1 MCLNNLRILVYALLH
16 GTFDFEASLSAVF
29 ILSAKQ
35 APVSSYLPLHFGKM
49 QYSANQSIAFAIFP
63 GQICSV
69 TICVPLSCLNSV
81 TTHTHTL
88 TLGMHKNH
96 NADAFFVRLY
106 PFRVLPFFC
115 NFLLILDD
123 SHQKFDV
130 EMRD

>member
-1 MCLNNLRILVYALLH
+1 MLFCMGLSISRHHFRLFLSSLQNKHRCRPIFHFISEKCSIQQIKVLL
-16 GTFDFEASLSAVF
+16 
-29 ILSAKQ
+29 
-35 APVSSYLPLHFGKM
+35 LPF
-49 QYSANQSIAFAIFP
+49 FP